1 MGILDYIKDAASK
14 KTFAESQEQAVKIFT
29 SQKEAIKA
37 IADTTGYAEI
47 KAYWERAKESSMER
61 LATAKVDDPKARA
74 MFTLA
79 DGFLKF
85 LEARIK
91 G

>member
-1 MGILDYIKDAASK
+1 MSIFEYLKDRNSQ
-14 KTFAESQEQAVKIFT
+14 KTFEETQSQAEKMFT

-37 IADTTGYAEI
+37 IADSTGYAEI
-47 KAYWERAKESSMER
+47 RAFWEREKDAAIQRFS
-61 LATAKVDDPKARA
+61 TAAVDDPTARA

-79 DGFLKF
+79 DRFLKF
-85 LEARIK
+85 LDVRIK